1 MSGTTRAF
9 GSDIEDEHRV
19 DPRRMPITL
28 RMSLAVALGAMTAA
42 SLTAG
47 LAEAHNAA
55 LVLLPDGT
63 CHAVGSNRDAPI
75 VGAGNPNQSPGFN
88 PEHQLDLIE
97 GSGDQYGARYAAEQS
112 PRLFAPGRCP

>member
-1 MSGTTRAF
+1 
-9 GSDIEDEHRV
+9 
-19 DPRRMPITL
+19 MPITL

-55 LVLLPDGT
+55 HFFLPNGT
-63 CHAVGSNRDAPI
+63 CHEVGSNREAPI

-88 PEHQLDLIE
+88 RPGQLDLIP
-97 GSGDQYGARYAAEQS
+97 GSGDQYGARYAAERS
-112 PRLFAPGRCP
+112 PRLLPGNCP